1 MRCAEHPGLR
11 LQGTARPRHRTR
23 SQQTILRETSRWRPR
38 TTTGRNRR
46 GPAADTRC
54 NRGVGDHRDP
64 EPGDPNLKRPRHGWN
79 GHGLPPA
86 ATDRRGGLG
95 RTDGYLRQYRLTSTG
110 CEPTAATLRCAASN
124 SNAHIFHSIQGP
136 LHTQPGMTVHPLTGR
151 TALVHDWLNQ
161 AGGAENVLEVLHG
174 MFPSAP
180 IYTSLYVPQCMPDT
194 MRNWDIRTSWLN
206 RIPGRDRLA
215 RYLLPLYPGAFRGMN
230 LASEDLVISI
240 KSAFC
245 LGVRTASGGNK
256 ARHVCYC
263 LTPTRFL
270 WHFDQYMAREQV
282 SGPARLASRLLLEH
296 LRRWELEAARGVDD
310 FIAISTAVQKRI
322 RDIYGR
328 SSTIIHPPVDTGA
341 FRPKSSNPR
350 NNFYLVVSRLI
361 PYKRIDLAISA
372 FNHMPDRNL
381 VIVGDGR
388 DTAALKAMAGPNIR
402 FTDYLP
408 RREVVDLMQQCRGFI
423 FPGEEDF
430 GITPV
435 EAMSAGSPVVALRA
449 GGALDTVA
457 DRQTGVFF
465 DSSEPEALC
474 EAIEAADTTNWD
486 REVLYRQADQFST
499 ELFRKRFRRF
509 LATA

>member
-1 MRCAEHPGLR
+1 MRHFKSDSHL
-11 LQGTARPRHRTR
+11 
-23 SQQTILRETSRWRPR
+23 
-38 TTTGRNRR
+38 
-46 GPAADTRC
+46 
-54 NRGVGDHRDP
+54 
-64 EPGDPNLKRPRHGWN
+64 
-79 GHGLPPA
+79 
-86 ATDRRGGLG
+86 
-95 RTDGYLRQYRLTSTG
+95 
-110 CEPTAATLRCAASN
+110 
-124 SNAHIFHSIQGP
+124 FHSVRRYTR
-136 LHTQPGMTVHPLTGR
+136 TQPGMTDHPFTNR

-161 AGGAENVLEVLHG
+161 MGGAENVLRVLHG

-180 IYTSLYVPQCMPDT
+180 IYTSLYVPPRMPDA
-194 MRNWDIRTSWLN
+194 MRGWDIRTSWLN
-206 RIPGRDRLA
+206 RIPQRDRLA
-215 RYLLPLYPGAFRGMN
+215 RYLLPLYPGAFRSMN
-230 LASEDLVISI
+230 LVDHDLVISI

-245 LGVRTASGGNK
+245 LGVRTAAGGSK

-282 SGPARLASRLLLEH
+282 SGLSRLASRMLLEH
-296 LRRWELEAARGVDD
+296 LRRWELDAAKKVDD

-341 FRPKSSNPR
+341 FRPESSVPR
-350 NNFYLVVSRLI
+350 EGFYLVVSRLI

-372 FNHMPDRNL
+372 FNRMPDRNL

-388 DTAALKAMAGPNIR
+388 DAAALKAMAGSNIR
-402 FTDYLP
+402 FTNHLP
-408 RREVVDLMQQCRGFI
+408 RRQVIDLMQRCRGFI

-435 EAMSAGSPVVALRA
+435 EAMSAGSPVVALQA
-449 GGALDTVA
+449 GGALDTVV

-474 EAIEAADTTNWD
+474 EAIEKADSANWD
-486 REVLYRQADQFST
+486 QEVLYRQADQFST
-499 ELFRKRFRRF
+499 ELFRKRFWRF
-509 LATA
+509 LAAA

>member
-1 MRCAEHPGLR
+1 M
-11 LQGTARPRHRTR
+11 TA
-23 SQQTILRETSRWRPR
+23 L
-38 TTTGRNRR
+38 
-46 GPAADTRC
+46 PAA
-54 NRGVGDHRDP
+54 
-64 EPGDPNLKRPRHGWN
+64 
-79 GHGLPPA
+79 
-86 ATDRRGGLG
+86 
-95 RTDGYLRQYRLTSTG
+95 
-110 CEPTAATLRCAASN
+110 
-124 SNAHIFHSIQGP
+124 
-136 LHTQPGMTVHPLTGR
+136 GR

-161 AGGAENVLEVLHG
+161 VGGAEYVLEVLHG

-180 IYTSLYVPQCMPDT
+180 IYTSLYVPQRMPDA
-194 MRNWDIRTSWLN
+194 MRGWDIRTSWLN

-215 RYLLPLYPGAFRGMN
+215 RYLLPLYPGAFRSMN
-230 LASEDLVISI
+230 LVNHDLVISI

-245 LGVRTASGGNK
+245 LGVRTATGENK

-282 SGPARLASRLLLEH
+282 SGPAKVATQLLLEH
-296 LRRWELEAARGVDD
+296 LRRWELDAAGQVDD
-310 FIAISTAVQKRI
+310 FIAISTAVQERV

-341 FRPKSSNPR
+341 FRPESSTPR
-350 NNFYLVVSRLI
+350 EDFHLVVSRLI
-361 PYKRIDLAISA
+361 PYKRIDLAVSA
-372 FNHMPDRNL
+372 FNRMPDRNL

-388 DTAALKAMAGPNIR
+388 DAAALKAMAGSNIR
-402 FTDYLP
+402 FTNHLP
-408 RREVVDLMQQCRGFI
+408 RRQVVDLMQRCRGFI

-457 DRQTGVFF
+457 DRQTGIFF
-465 DSSEPEALC
+465 DHSEPEALC

-499 ELFRKRFRRF
+499 GLFKERLRGF

>member
-1 MRCAEHPGLR
+1 MSEHSS
-11 LQGTARPRHRTR
+11 A
-23 SQQTILRETSRWRPR
+23 
-38 TTTGRNRR
+38 
-46 GPAADTRC
+46 
-54 NRGVGDHRDP
+54 
-64 EPGDPNLKRPRHGWN
+64 
-79 GHGLPPA
+79 
-86 ATDRRGGLG
+86 
-95 RTDGYLRQYRLTSTG
+95 
-110 CEPTAATLRCAASN
+110 
-124 SNAHIFHSIQGP
+124 
-136 LHTQPGMTVHPLTGR
+136 GR

-161 AGGAENVLEVLHG
+161 VGGAEYVLEVLHG

-180 IYTSLYVPQCMPDT
+180 IYTSLYVPQRMPDA
-194 MRNWDIRTSWLN
+194 MRGWDIRTSWLN

-215 RYLLPLYPGAFRGMN
+215 RYLLPLYPGAFRSMN
-230 LASEDLVISI
+230 LVDHDLVISI

-245 LGVRTASGGNK
+245 LGVRTAAGENK

-282 SGPARLASRLLLEH
+282 SGPARLATQLLLEH
-296 LRRWELEAARGVDD
+296 LRRWELDAAGQVND
-310 FIAISTAVQKRI
+310 FIAISTAVQERI
-322 RDIYGR
+322 RDIYGC

-341 FRPKSSNPR
+341 FRPETSAPR
-350 NNFYLVVSRLI
+350 EDFYLVVSRLI
-361 PYKRIDLAISA
+361 PYKRIDLAVSA

-388 DTAALKAMAGPNIR
+388 DAAALKAMAGSNIR
-402 FTDYLP
+402 FTNHLP
-408 RREVVDLMQQCRGFI
+408 RRQVVDLMQRCRGFI

-457 DRQTGVFF
+457 DRQTGIFF
-465 DSSEPEALC
+465 DHSEPEALC

-486 REVLYRQADQFST
+486 REVLYRQADQFDT
-499 ELFRKRFRRF
+499 GLFRERFRRF